1 MTPGSRALGSALR
14 KAREDAFPGTRLR
27 GSLRRVA
34 LSLGISHSTLSQWET
49 GKRVPA
55 AEDVARLL
63 TVLGV
68 AGSRYARIMEIARH
82 ARQPNWVT
90 TGLPGISQ
98 ALSGILEY
106 ERTCNRLAVWAPL
119 FIPGLLQSGDYA
131 RALIGR
137 RDRSIAEIESR
148 VKLRVGRRETLTRRN
163 APEYRAFIGEQAL
176 RQGVGGPEVM
186 ADQLRFVLK
195 VDDEHENVTIQ
206 VVPIGNGA
214 HDGLSGPFEL
224 YEFPDTP
231 PSVLLEHLRSS
242 LFLSDDDGG
251 DDVQGFRD
259 AAEKDLPRVALSVA
273 KSRAL
278 IAEIVSEYERTT

>member
-14 KAREDAFPGTRLR
+14 KAREDAFPGKLLR

-34 LSLGISHSTLSQWET
+34 IQLGIAHSTLSQWET
-49 GKRVPA
+49 GKRVPLP
-55 AEDVARLL
+55 EDVARLL

-68 AGSRYARIMEIARH
+68 AGDRYERIMAIARH

-106 ERTCNRLAVWAPL
+106 ERTCNKLTVWAPL
-119 FIPGLLQSGDYA
+119 LIPGLLQTGDYA
-131 RALIGR
+131 REIMGHGHRALADEG
-137 RDRSIAEIESR
+137 R

-176 RQGVGGPEVM
+176 RQGVGGSEVM

-195 VDDEHENVTIQ
+195 LNEEHENVTTW

-242 LFLSDDDGG
+242 LFLSDDDDG
-251 DDVQGFRD
+251 DDVQGFLD
-259 AAEKDLPRVALSVA
+259 AAEKDLRRAALSVED
-273 KSRAL
+273 SRAL
-278 IAEIVSEYERTT
+278 IAEILEEIERTK